1 MISRKKSPILLLT
14 VVVLRALIMSNKI
27 IRIIRGHWR
36 AVLLILV
43 YVRGVIVLFIYI
55 ASLSPY
61 EKVKSKIGKGAI
73 VIVVIISAT
82 IELGANKKIN
92 VNIFENRLR
101 KTGVN
106 LTLIMILRIIARIV
120 PKILMNFNKGIKSS
134 K

>member
-27 IRIIRGHWR
+27 MRIIRGHWR

-92 VNIFENRLR
+92 LNIFENRLR

>member
-1 MISRKKSPILLLT
+1 
-14 VVVLRALIMSNKI
+14 
-27 IRIIRGHWR
+27 
-36 AVLLILV
+36 VLLILV

-61 EKVKSKIGKGAI
+61 EKVKSKIGRGAI
-73 VIVVIISAT
+73 VIVAIISAT

-92 VNIFENRLR
+92 LNIFENRLR

>member
-1 MISRKKSPILLLT
+1 MISRKKSPILILT

-27 IRIIRGHWR
+27 MRIIRGHWR

-61 EKVKSKIGKGAI
+61 EKVKSKIGRGAI
-73 VIVVIISAT
+73 VIVAIISAT

-92 VNIFENRLR
+92 LNIFENRLR